1 MMENVV
7 VFLLVIFAGVLMAAI
22 CFVIGAWVMFKG
34 KAGPGEGF
42 VRTPPKGQVFS
53 IPDAEQAEDF
63 PAESETAVAVTRRR
77 SFWKDCWEVG
87 VK

>member
-22 CFVIGAWVMFKG
+22 CFVVGAWVMFKG

-42 VRTPPKGQVFS
+42 VRTPKGQVFS
-53 IPDAEQAEDF
+53 IPDAEDATDF
-63 PAESETAVAVTRRR
+63 PDEDKKVVSARAEKFLS
-77 SFWKDCWEVG
+77 SLLGGK
-87 VK
+87 

>member
-42 VRTPPKGQVFS
+42 VRTPKGQVFS
-53 IPDAEQAEDF
+53 IPDAEEATDF
-63 PAESETAVAVTRRR
+63 PDEDKKVVAARAEKFLS
-77 SFWKDCWEVG
+77 SILG
-87 VK
+87 GGQ

>member
-42 VRTPPKGQVFS
+42 VRTPKGQVFS
-53 IPDAEQAEDF
+53 IPDAEDATDF
-63 PAESETAVAVTRRR
+63 PDEDKKVVAARAEKFLSNLL
-77 SFWKDCWEVG
+77 G
-87 VK
+87 GGQ

>member
-22 CFVIGAWVMFKG
+22 CFVVGAWVMFKG

-42 VRTPPKGQVFS
+42 VRTPKGQVFS
-53 IPDAEQAEDF
+53 IPDAEEATDF
-63 PAESETAVAVTRRR
+63 PDEDKKVVAARAEKFLS
-77 SFWKDCWEVG
+77 SILG
-87 VK
+87 GGQ

>member
-22 CFVIGAWVMFKG
+22 CFVVGAWVMFKG

-42 VRTPPKGQVFS
+42 VRTPKGQVFS
-53 IPDAEQAEDF
+53 IPDAEDATDF
-63 PAESETAVAVTRRR
+63 PDEDKKVVAARAEKFLS
-77 SFWKDCWEVG
+77 SILG
-87 VK
+87 GGQ

>member
-42 VRTPPKGQVFS
+42 VRTPKGQVFS

-63 PAESETAVAVTRRR
+63 PAESETAVAER
-77 SFWKDCWEVG
+77 SKKFLEGLLGGG

>member
-22 CFVIGAWVMFKG
+22 CFVVGAWVMFKG

-42 VRTPPKGQVFS
+42 VRTPKGQVFS
-53 IPDAEQAEDF
+53 IPDAEDATDF
-63 PAESETAVAVTRRR
+63 PDEDKKVVSARAEKFLS
-77 SFWKDCWEVG
+77 SLLG
-87 VK
+87 GGQ

>member
-22 CFVIGAWVMFKG
+22 CFVVGAWVMFKG

-42 VRTPPKGQVFS
+42 VRTPKGKVYTV
-53 IPDAEQAEDF
+53 PDEGAEDF
-63 PAESETAVAVTRRR
+63 PEEGASVIAER
-77 SFWKDCWEVG
+77 SKKFLDGLLGGIK
-87 VK
+87 

>member
-22 CFVIGAWVMFKG
+22 CFVVGAWVMFKG
-34 KAGPGEGF
+34 KAVPGEGF
-42 VRTPPKGQVFS
+42 IRTPKGTVFS

-63 PAESETAVAVTRRR
+63 PAESETAVAERTKK
-77 SFWKDCWEVG
+77 FLDGLLGGG

>member
-1 MMENVV
+1 MENVV

-42 VRTPPKGQVFS
+42 VRTPKGQVFS
-53 IPDAEQAEDF
+53 IPDAEDATDF
-63 PAESETAVAVTRRR
+63 PDEDKKVVAARAEKFLS
-77 SFWKDCWEVG
+77 SLLG
-87 VK
+87 GGQ